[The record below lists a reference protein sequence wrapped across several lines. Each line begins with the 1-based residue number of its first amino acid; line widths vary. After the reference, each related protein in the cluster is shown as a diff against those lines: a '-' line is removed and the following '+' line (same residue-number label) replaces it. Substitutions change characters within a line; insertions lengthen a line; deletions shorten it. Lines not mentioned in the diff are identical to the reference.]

1 MKITFIAILVLLTS
15 NAFASKYSGCE
26 DPNYNAYVEKRLAF
40 YEQLDKESYE
50 KAMVELKINPF
61 SSLDD
66 MEKGLFL
73 YRNTVLSARFD
84 SEEVALKNISRF
96 EEIEENKPFYA
107 KSGNMPHLTNIAKG
121 WMALNSG
128 NTEEAIRYLL
138 KSTKTKGSSTLG
150 SFGPDMTLIRV
161 LYKQGNKEAV
171 LKYLELV
178 ESFWNT
184 DNAKRD
190 MEVWRKMA
198 KNDCSIQFQFYDTT
212 SIKELGL

>member
-1 MKITFIAILVLLTS
+1 MKITFIAIIVLLTS
-15 NAFASKYSGCE
+15 NAFASQYSGCE

-40 YEQLDKESYE
+40 YEQLYKESYE
-50 KAMVELKINPF
+50 KAMVELKENPF

-66 MEKGLFL
+66 MEKELFL

-96 EEIEENKPFYA
+96 EEIDEKKSSYA

-121 WMALNSG
+121 WLALNSG

-138 KSTKTKGSSTLG
+138 KSTKTKGSPTLG

-161 LYKQGNKEAV
+161 LYKQGNKDAV

-178 ESFWNT
+178 GAFWNT
-184 DNAKRD
+184 DNAKRNIV
-190 MEVWRKMA
+190 VWRKMV

-212 SIKELGL
+212 SIKKLGL